1 MNYQETLAY
10 LDSLGKFGI
19 RLGMERIE
27 GLLRELGNPERKIK
41 TIHVTGTNG
50 KGSVSSMI
58 ANILLAADLKTGK
71 FTSPHLVKYNE
82 RLVINGQDID
92 DYSFRYF

>member
-27 GLLRELGNPERKIK
+27 GLLRELGNLERKIK

-50 KGSVSSMI
+50 KGFCQQYDS
-58 ANILLAADLKTGK
+58 
-71 FTSPHLVKYNE
+71 E
-82 RLVINGQDID
+82 
-92 DYSFRYF
+92 YFACC

>member
-27 GLLRELGNPERKIK
+27 YKKWQRVLSAILKLI
-41 TIHVTGTNG
+41 TIV
-50 KGSVSSMI
+50 
-58 ANILLAADLKTGK
+58 
-71 FTSPHLVKYNE
+71 VK
-82 RLVINGQDID
+82 
-92 DYSFRYF
+92 